1 MTDDTP
7 DDGPQNGDAGPQ
19 NGDTGPQN
27 GDTGPQNG
35 DTGERR
41 TESALDPAAAEVLG
55 RTTADAPLA
64 AIVEKP
70 RTETAIE
77 SLRAEGVYDDSRRV
91 RETDAERIA
100 LPITEPPTETAVLDV
115 VRQLDPEPRTTD
127 LSDLLAER
135 GWSEAA
141 LESIPNSWA
150 VIGSVIQVS
159 IPEGFP
165 ADRKQTREREL
176 GNALLELH
184 GEADSVIAD
193 EGIATEGEAGRMREP
208 RTRHLAGERDTE
220 TIHAEHGT
228 KYGLD
233 PTEVMFSPGNQAE
246 RVRMGERCA
255 PDEHVFD
262 MFAGI
267 GYFTLPM
274 ARAGA
279 RVTATEI
286 NPTAFRYLVEN
297 ALLNDV
303 SEHVDAYMTDCRDL
317 AGEIDADR
325 VVMGYYGSGGRSDEE
340 PKTGTETEAEAEAN
354 AESEHE
360 LETEFE
366 TESDPEFTARTA
378 AAHTFLDDALAALV
392 PGGTLHYHEATPETL
407 LWERPIQRVETA
419 IDAAGRTLTELDH
432 RRVKS
437 HSAGVDHV
445 VLDATVE

>member
-7 DDGPQNGDAGPQ
+7 DDGPQND
-19 NGDTGPQN
+19 
-27 GDTGPQNG
+27 

-64 AIVEKP
+64 AVVEKP
-70 RTETAIE
+70 RAETAIE
-77 SLRAEGVYDDSRRV
+77 SLRAEGVYDDSRHV
-91 RETDAERIA
+91 READAERIA

-127 LSDLLAER
+127 LPDLLAER

-141 LESIPNSWA
+141 LESVPNSWA
-150 VIGSVIQVS
+150 VIGSVIQVTV
-159 IPEGFP
+159 PEGVP
-165 ADRKQTREREL
+165 DDQDGTREREQGRERKRDREREL
-176 GNALLELH
+176 GEALLELH

-220 TIHAEHGT
+220 TIHTEHGT

-279 RVTATEI
+279 QVTATEI

-325 VVMGYYGSGGRSDEE
+325 VVMGYYGSGGRSDGE

-378 AAHTFLDDALAALV
+378 AAHTFLDDALDALV

-407 LWERPIQRVETA
+407 LWERPIRRVETA
-419 IDAAGRTLTELDH
+419 IDDAGRTLTELDH
-432 RRVKS
+432 RHVKS